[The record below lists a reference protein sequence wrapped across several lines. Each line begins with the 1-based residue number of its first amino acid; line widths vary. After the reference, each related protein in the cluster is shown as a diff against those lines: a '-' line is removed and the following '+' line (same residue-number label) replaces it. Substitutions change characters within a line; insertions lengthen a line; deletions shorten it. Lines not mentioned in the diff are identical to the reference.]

1 MSVWADPPLSRREA
15 RRKGREEA
23 GAEPVVVSED
33 ELAAA
38 VEAEEAARFG
48 DSPVVRRTGA
58 GGRRAQWSPP
68 AATSAFAPQQ
78 FAPPEPEDNT
88 PESQDEVVPELT
100 MTRRELRALRER
112 AVAGGHVEPG
122 IAFLPFD
129 DGAERAGAEPPALVE
144 VMVEPDAADV
154 VNAPDVVD
162 AADVVA
168 AADVVDAADG
178 SNAPAAQS
186 AEPIP
191 ELIEPSSADWT
202 FRALRRAR
210 TASPTGAGSLEATPV
225 ADSALDADANETSD
239 DELEYIEAELVEDN
253 DDANHHDANPHD
265 TNTHDAD
272 THDADHDHVDERQR
286 RPESTDERSESSAP
300 AQDLDAPSGAV
311 PETLSPFD
319 ALFRAPVSESAEP
332 STSTEPG
339 SKPYGHWTTQ
349 AALDDVSPTGAGFL
363 SRDVGVTTGAITT
376 HALVLPS
383 IPESG
388 AQLLAPLTN
397 TGEIMVTGSI
407 DLPRTFGSTGA
418 HPARFDHPD
427 VDALLE
433 ESDREDAVSTSAPVR
448 AIRAVS
454 STSSTRGVIEPP
466 AKPKSKLPLIGGI
479 ILGGII
485 LVVGAFV
492 AAALVFNGV

>member
-15 RRKGREEA
+15 RLKGREEA

-68 AATSAFAPQQ
+68 AGTSAFAPQH
-78 FAPPEPEDNT
+78 FAPPETEDNT
-88 PESQDEVVPELT
+88 PESQDEVAPELT

-112 AVAGGHVEPG
+112 AVADGHAEPG
-122 IAFLPFD
+122 IVFLPFD
-129 DGAERAGAEPPALVE
+129 DGAERAAAEPPAVVE
-144 VMVEPDAADV
+144 VMVEPDAADATAAPDV
-154 VNAPDVVD
+154 IDAADAPDAPDAPDVVD
-162 AADVVA
+162 APE

-178 SNAPAAQS
+178 GNAPAAQS

-210 TASPTGAGSLEATPV
+210 TASPTGAGSLEGTPV
-225 ADSALDADANETSD
+225 ADSALDADANDTSD

-253 DDANHHDANPHD
+253 DDANHHDANS
-265 TNTHDAD
+265 HDAD
-272 THDADHDHVDERQR
+272 THDADHDHA
-286 RPESTDERSESSAP
+286 DERSESSAP
-300 AQDLDAPSGAV
+300 AQDSDEPSGAV

-376 HALVLPS
+376 SALVLPS